1 MRIFEQISMGLQDL
15 TYILQPIVFFP
26 QDGTKKVV
34 SYEFLIRSKKTG
46 RLPRQLL
53 ELVLNDEM
61 ANTLFL
67 NWQEAELKRRL
78 KADPNLKVCL
88 NLAPQQLC
96 FAATWKF
103 LNRLKSLRKQLILEI
118 TEEPIFLKPTT
129 ITRFLRGVEN
139 LGYAMI
145 LDDVGTGINRYGMIE
160 HYSTSQNLLAL
171 KLSLIKL
178 SPLSEATKLKIIQ
191 KYRAYCEKKELLLV
205 IEGVEDNQLVQTLK
219 ELRCLQQGNFWPIV
233 T

>member
-1 MRIFEQISMGLQDL
+1 MRIFEQISMELRDL
-15 TYILQPIVFFP
+15 TCILQPIVFFP

-34 SYEFLIRSKKTG
+34 SYELLIRSKKTG

-53 ELVLNDEM
+53 ELVLNDEL
-61 ANTLFL
+61 ANKLFL

-78 KADPNLKVCL
+78 QADPNLKICL

-96 FAATWKF
+96 FTATWKF

-118 TEEPIFLKPTT
+118 TEEPIFLNSAT
-129 ITRFLRGVEN
+129 ITRFLKGFES
-139 LGYAMI
+139 LGYVMV

-160 HYSTSQNLLAL
+160 HYSMSQNLLAL
-171 KLSLIKL
+171 KLSLLKL
-178 SPLSEATKLKIIQ
+178 APLSEATKLKVIQ
-191 KYRAYCEKKELLLV
+191 KYRAYCEKKELMLV
-205 IEGVEDNQLVQTLK
+205 IEGVEDDQLVQTLK